1 MSAHTPDDRR
11 ATGSSGKLRQASGHT
26 VAANRA
32 AGARV
37 PDPDDLERVRR
48 GHIASLTTPTID
60 GPDGRRVFHI
70 DAYDFL
76 RKGDPAPDTVNPNL
90 WRHAVLNAHHGLFE
104 VCDGIWQVRGHDRS
118 FSISC
123 C

>member
-1 MSAHTPDDRR
+1 M
-11 ATGSSGKLRQASGHT
+11 
-26 VAANRA
+26 
-32 AGARV
+32 

-104 VCDGIWQVRGHDRS
+104 VCVEHGMTPEIRIDGVGCWVTFAQEVVGIDVEHPSPIGPV
-118 FSISC
+118 
-123 C
+123 